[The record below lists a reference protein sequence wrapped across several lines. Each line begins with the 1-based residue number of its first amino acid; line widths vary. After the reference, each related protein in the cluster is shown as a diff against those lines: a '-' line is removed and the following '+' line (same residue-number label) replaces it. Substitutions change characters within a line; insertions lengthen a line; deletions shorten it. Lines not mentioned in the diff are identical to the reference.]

1 MTKNTCFSLRYV
13 RGPSLWFRSIRSNTA
28 HSGKHSVPL
37 PRRLAAW
44 WRRYTPGFVSM
55 NETPANGNG
64 GLNTAELQCL
74 KEVERENR
82 DLHRSNDILHQVSAY
97 FAKVNFGQEVIDR
110 RRATRP
116 ISCGKTK
123 GAKGH
128 QTQSPDI
135 VTPPENL
142 PEGHNVKLAELPE
155 TTRPLNT
162 VYTLKTALKEF
173 VVCAG
178 QEVAQKRGNER

>member
-1 MTKNTCFSLRYV
+1 
-13 RGPSLWFRSIRSNTA
+13 
-28 HSGKHSVPL
+28 
-37 PRRLAAW
+37 
-44 WRRYTPGFVSM
+44 M

-110 RRATRP
+110 EKSDQANQLREDKKARKVIKRSHR
-116 ISCGKTK
+116 ILLR
-123 GAKGH
+123 
-128 QTQSPDI
+128 
-135 VTPPENL
+135 PPENL

-178 QEVAQKRGNER
+178 QGSCTEARE